1 MKTRGIL
8 RNALKRGA
16 LLTAANWQVVV
27 IQFVA
32 EATFKLLLAIPILGG
47 AFLATLLL
55 GQSLDELAAGDL
67 REILAAA
74 TAALFARPAALIGFL
89 TALLVVLL
97 GGSIIM
103 FVVKAGTV
111 SVLVEADRHAGPIE
125 RPPLRLS
132 EFERAMWFSAGRFTG
147 GASRLWRRFVAL
159 GLVLM
164 GLYAA
169 SAAVYALIVVR
180 SYRAV
185 SEGAP
190 LLGWT
195 LIAILLSSLLIAW
208 VTVVNLFYLLVQVV
222 IGVTDRSVPR
232 AFGEVFR
239 FLRADLRNVAGV
251 FAFVLMLVVVATILS
266 LMATWG
272 LGLIAFVPLAGL
284 LVLPLQLGAWFVRSL
299 LFQYL
304 GLTALTGYL
313 TLYRSR
319 MTAPDVAAPD
329 GTRMGSAGPFDE
341 QLP

>member
-1 MKTRGIL
+1 MKSRGIL

-47 AFLATLLL
+47 AFLVTLLL
-55 GQSLDELAAGDL
+55 GQSLEELVAGDL

-74 TAALFARPAALIGFL
+74 TAALLARPAALIGFL

-103 FVVKAGTV
+103 FVVKAGTI
-111 SVLVEADRHAGPIE
+111 SVLVGADREAGLIE

-132 EFERAMWFSAGRFTG
+132 EFERAMWFSAGRFTA
-147 GASRLWRRFVAL
+147 GASSLWRRFLLL

-164 GLYAA
+164 GIYAA
-169 SAAVYALIVVR
+169 SAALYALVVVR

-185 SEGAP
+185 AEGGP

-195 LIAILLSSLLIAW
+195 LVAVLLSSALIAW
-208 VTVVNLFYLLVQVV
+208 VTLVNLFYLLVQVV
-222 IGVTDRSVPR
+222 IGVTDRSVAG
-232 AFGEVFR
+232 AFREVLR
-239 FLRADLRNVAGV
+239 FLRAGLRNVAGV

-304 GLTALTGYL
+304 GLTALTAYL

-319 MTAPDVAAPD
+319 MTVPDVSAPGGD
-329 GTRMGSAGPFDE
+329 RRGPATSFDE
-341 QLP
+341 QMP

>member
-1 MKTRGIL
+1 MKARGIL

-47 AFLATLLL
+47 AFLVTLLL
-55 GQSLDELAAGDL
+55 GQSLEELVAGDL
-67 REILAAA
+67 RDIMAAVAAA
-74 TAALFARPAALIGFL
+74 LLARPAALIGFL
-89 TALLVVLL
+89 AALLVVLL

-103 FVVKAGTV
+103 FVVKAGTIA
-111 SVLVEADRHAGPIE
+111 VLVGADRQAGSIE

-132 EFERAMWFSAGRFTG
+132 EFERAMWFSVERFTA
-147 GASRLWRRFVAL
+147 GASRLSRRFVAL
-159 GLVLM
+159 GLILM

-169 SAAVYALIVVR
+169 SAAVYALVVVR
-180 SYRAV
+180 TYQEV
-185 SEGAP
+185 VEGAP

-195 LIAILLSSLLIAW
+195 LVAVLLSSLLIAW

-222 IGVTDRSVPR
+222 IGAADRSVAG
-232 AFGEVFR
+232 AFREVLR
-239 FLRADLRNVAGV
+239 FLRADLRNIAGV
-251 FAFVLMLVVVATILS
+251 FAFVLMLVVVATLLS
-266 LMATWG
+266 LMGTWG

-284 LVLPLQLGAWFVRSL
+284 FVLPLQLGAWFVRNL

-304 GLTALTGYL
+304 GLTALTAYL

-319 MTAPDVAAPD
+319 MRVPDVAASGGVGGEPA
-329 GTRMGSAGPFDE
+329 GSFDE
-341 QLP
+341 PMP